1 MVVASIGSII
11 NVSACRAPV
20 GWDVVLACLA
30 LQDESNA
37 RSSPARRLPSAWP
50 VLNRLCVQTCCV
62 IQAFVS
68 IAKGCRQLHPKSDG
82 TRANQG
88 PDKRCRS
95 SEPKVGS
102 SRKPQSQCRMARHLP
117 LNVSAADERGKNSQN

>member
-1 MVVASIGSII
+1 
-11 NVSACRAPV
+11 
-20 GWDVVLACLA
+20 
-30 LQDESNA
+30 
-37 RSSPARRLPSAWP
+37 
-50 VLNRLCVQTCCV
+50 TCCV

-117 LNVSAADERGKNSQN
+117 LNVSAADERGKNSQNPSGMTCSCTRLILDESCYEPACRTSKTVFLSFYN